1 MSGLGTKAKTRWSS
15 ILQSLSIGQPCGET
29 LLTTAVGVRHA
40 KKHSKLNSKSSPM
53 KEREI
58 VTARTER
65 VCVDLVGPLPKGRGG
80 VEHILTCIDIAT
92 RWPEAV
98 AIKSTT
104 TQTVISKLKEI
115 FARQGM
121 PGVLVSDNGPQFSS
135 TMFKDF
141 CRREEIKH
149 MTAAP

>member
-1 MSGLGTKAKTRWSS
+1 
-15 ILQSLSIGQPCGET
+15 
-29 LLTTAVGVRHA
+29 
-40 KKHSKLNSKSSPM
+40 M

-58 VTARTER
+58 VTAPTER

-104 TQTVISKLKEI
+104 IQTVISKLKEI

-135 TMFKDF
+135 RMFKDF
-141 CRREEIKH
+141 CRREGIKH
-149 MTAAP
+149 VTAAPYCPQSNGIVERFHKTLKGMIAKVIDRKGNGHRLCQCA